1 MSDVHTYVRMYVWSI
16 IFFLFVVQVLLAE
29 LSLDSVFDT
38 LREHHLNYIAN
49 LLYPEWV
56 GAGLESNRA
65 FTVKYMLEGD
75 TALSCHFDNAEVT
88 LNVCLGKQFTGG
100 DLLVGG
106 MWKVS

>member
-1 MSDVHTYVRMYVWSI
+1 M
-16 IFFLFVVQVLLAE
+16 
-29 LSLDSVFDT
+29 DSVFDI
-38 LREHHLNYIAN
+38 LRHNYLNYVAK

-56 GAGLESNRA
+56 GEGLDSNRA

-75 TALSCHFDNAEVT
+75 TALSQHFDNAEAT

-106 MWKVS
+106 MWKVSQPTSVLFIPLLKLYAL

>member
-1 MSDVHTYVRMYVWSI
+1 MSDVRTYVRMYVWSI

-38 LREHHLNYIAN
+38 LREHYLNYIAN